1 MTWFRESFGW
11 AGDLYSRWFAGW
23 LHINFVIRTIL
34 LLMMLWLIIYVAALL
49 FKYVL
54 GPPAV
59 WFYINALKRG
69 WNYFVT
75 ETLQEWIYIRYYS
88 KDEPRYT
95 NLYLRLCDKV
105 KHNRAVLSNSKDRIA
120 LHRARIIKL
129 GNRMM
134 ISALIIVTMWVVAF
148 GLNQEYALPVLAVV
162 DGGTDGTGTDDT
174 GMPTENNSE
183 PDDEDNNYEPDTN
196 NGTPTADIYAP
207 GLVRPGQF
215 PANTQILLTLTE
227 EAARDGARLRDGPGI
242 TGTTVI
248 EMLWGYDLLTFLDY
262 YAQDTVVEALYWL
275 RVRTPSGTE
284 GYIGSQLVEV
294 VG

>member
-1 MTWFRESFGW
+1 MAWLQESFGW
-11 AGDLYSRWFAGW
+11 AWDLYSRWFANW

-34 LLMMLWLIIYVAALL
+34 LLLMLWLIIYVSSIL

-54 GPPAV
+54 GPLVV
-59 WFYINALKRG
+59 WFYVNILKRA
-69 WNYFVT
+69 WNYLVI

-88 KDEPRYT
+88 KDDPQYA

-105 KHNRAVLSNSKDRIA
+105 KHNRAALAQSKQTGIPHSDRIK
-120 LHRARIIKL
+120 KL

-148 GLNQEYALPVLAVV
+148 GLNQEYALPALAVV
-162 DGGTDGTGTDDT
+162 DGNTNEA
-174 GMPTENNSE
+174 GMPVENDQEPDDPGSSE
-183 PDDEDNNYEPDTN
+183 PDNNEDP
-196 NGTPTADIYAP
+196 PSISDIYTP

-215 PANTQILLTLTE
+215 PAGAQVVLALTE
-227 EAARDGARLRDGPGI
+227 EAARDGARLRNGPGI

-248 EMLWGYDLLTFLDY
+248 EMLWGYDLLTYLDY
-262 YAQDTVVEALYWL
+262 YVHDPDVEALYWL
-275 RVRTPSGTE
+275 RVRTPLGTE